1 MLASADSV
9 LEVSCVY
16 ILGLF
21 CLHTGS
27 LLTLMRGLF
36 CLHTRYL
43 LTRMR
48 GLFCL
53 HPRSLLTL
61 MRGLFCLHPR
71 SLLSAYLP
79 AYVPTVTPGT
89 WSKELARKS
98 QTSWRQSPSPKLRPH
113 VLLGRLQCA
122 GDTGWEE
129 RERSSEMRVGR
140 LQLAGDAC
148 ILLLI

>member
-1 MLASADSV
+1 VWSNPQHDFERLP
-9 LEVSCVY
+9 SC
-16 ILGLF
+16 L
-21 CLHTGS
+21 
-27 LLTLMRGLF
+27 R
-36 CLHTRYL
+36 
-43 LTRMR
+43 
-48 GLFCL
+48 
-53 HPRSLLTL
+53 PRSLLTL